1 MPAAEKTESPM
12 MRQYHSFKKQHP
24 DSILLFRMGDFYEV
38 FFEDAKTC
46 SRVLG
51 ITLTARSK
59 GESAIPMAGVPHH
72 AVEGYLHKLI
82 KAGYHVAI
90 CDQVQDPREAKGI
103 VERDVTRIITPG
115 TLTED
120 ALLETKTSNYLAAVI
135 SQQGQA
141 GLAWIELSTGQFYVE
156 EIPDAQ
162 VIDELARIMPAE
174 CLVREGISEKPD
186 SIEAQLGARIN
197 CPLTRRS
204 DYVFDFST
212 ALHALTENFKTKS
225 LDGFGCQDLTLGV
238 CAAGALIEYLR
249 ETQKTALNHINRLQ
263 AYTASK
269 FVLLDQSTRRSL
281 ELVSSMRDG
290 SLDGTLLS
298 VLDRTQTAMG
308 GRLLREWTTAPLHNV
323 EDINARLGAVEELV
337 DNSFLRQDLQE
348 LLQQVYDLERIAA
361 KVSCLRANARDLV
374 GLKQSSKVLPG
385 IRQKISDCISFLL
398 GGLADHFDT
407 LSDIHDL
414 IQLAIMEDPPNS
426 IQEGGIIA
434 SGYNEELDELHL
446 ISRDG
451 KSWLADYQAHETEK
465 TDIPSL
471 KVGFNNV
478 FGYYIEVTHV
488 HTGKV
493 PDNYLRKQTLKN
505 AERYI
510 TPELKEFESKAL
522 SAEERA
528 QDLEYQIFV
537 EIRNKIA
544 DHIPRIQ
551 QVAEN
556 IALLDALASLAE
568 VASRNGYC
576 RPTIDD
582 GLELNIIEGRH
593 PVLEES
599 LLGENFVPND
609 VSLDPTSNQ
618 LLIITGPNMAGKST
632 YIRQVALITLMAQM
646 GSFVPA
652 QKAQIGV
659 ADRIFTR
666 VGAADDLSR
675 GHSTF
680 MVEMHEAA
688 NILNNATPRSLII
701 LDEVGRGTSTFDG
714 VSIAWAICE
723 YIVEKSKA
731 RTLFATHY
739 HELTALASI
748 LEGVKNYSI
757 AVREWGEDI
766 VFLRKIVEGGTDK
779 SYGIHVARLAG
790 VPQKVIKRAQT
801 ILKNLESHTI
811 DPTGKPKFAPQPKS
825 KRPHEMQLLLF
836 NFPHE
841 DIIEQLRD
849 LEVDSMT
856 PLDAINRLKELQDHV
871 RSIDGTES

>member
-1 MPAAEKTESPM
+1 MPAAEKKESPM

-51 ITLTARSK
+51 ITLTSRSK
-59 GESAIPMAGVPHH
+59 GEGSIPMAGVPHH
-72 AVEGYLHKLI
+72 SVEGYLHKLI
-82 KAGYHVAI
+82 QAGYHVAI

-103 VERDVTRIITPG
+103 VDRDVTRIITPG

-120 ALLETKTSNYLAAVI
+120 ALLDTKTSNYLAAVI
-135 SQQGQA
+135 SQKGQA
-141 GLAWIELSTGQFYVE
+141 GLAWVELSTGQFYVE

-162 VIDELARIMPAE
+162 AIDELARIMPAE
-174 CLVREGISEKPD
+174 CLVREAITEKPD

-197 CPLTRRS
+197 CPLTHRS

-212 ALHALTENFKTKS
+212 AHHALTEQFRTKS

-238 CAAGALIEYLR
+238 CAAGALIEYLQ

-263 AYTASK
+263 KYTASK
-269 FVLLDQSTRRSL
+269 YVLLDQSTRRSL
-281 ELVSSMRDG
+281 ELVNSMRDG
-290 SLDGTLLS
+290 GTEGTLLT
-298 VLDRTQTAMG
+298 VMDRTRTAMG
-308 GRLLREWTTAPLHNV
+308 GRLLREWITAPLQDV
-323 EDINARLGAVEELV
+323 EEITARLGAVEELV

-361 KVSCLRANARDLV
+361 KISCLRANARDLV
-374 GLKQSSKVLPG
+374 SLKHSSKVLPE
-385 IRQKISDCISFLL
+385 IRQKISDCISYLL
-398 GGLADHFDT
+398 GGLSDHFDT
-407 LSDIHDL
+407 LSDLHDL
-414 IQLAIMEDPPNS
+414 IQIAIVVEPPNS

-434 SGYNEELDELHL
+434 RGYNEELDELVV
-446 ISRDG
+446 ISKDG
-451 KSWLADYQAHETEK
+451 KSWLADYQAREMEI

-488 HTGKV
+488 HTDKV
-493 PDNYLRKQTLKN
+493 PETYQRKQTLKN

-510 TPELKEFESKAL
+510 TPELKEFESKVL

-544 DHIPRIQ
+544 EHIPRIQ

-556 IALLDALASLAE
+556 IALLDVLASLAE

-576 RPTIDD
+576 RPAAND
-582 GLELNIIEGRH
+582 GLEITIVEGRH
-593 PVLEES
+593 PVLEET
-599 LLGENFVPND
+599 LVGENFVPND
-609 VSLDPTSNQ
+609 VTLDSSNQ

-652 QKAQIGV
+652 QKAEIGI

-688 NILNNATPRSLII
+688 NILNNATQRSLII

-714 VSIAWAICE
+714 VSIAWAVCE
-723 YIVEKSKA
+723 YIVEKSRA

-748 LEGVKNYSI
+748 LEGVKNYNI
-757 AVREWGEDI
+757 AVREWGEEI
-766 VFLRKIVEGGTDK
+766 MFLRKIVEGGTDK

-790 VPQKVIKRAQT
+790 VPKNVIQRAQT

-811 DPTGKPKFAPQPKS
+811 DPTGKPKFAPHPKS
-825 KRPHEMQLLLF
+825 KQPHEMQMLLF
-836 NFPHE
+836 SFPHE
-841 DIIEQLRD
+841 DIIDRFRD
-849 LEVDSMT
+849 LDIDSMT
-856 PLDAINRLKELQDHV
+856 PLEALLKIKELQDEI
-871 RSIDGTES
+871 RSIDNPGE